1 MTRTT
6 KDQKKL
12 GKVNRQF
19 TIKKVNDKKL
29 KVRVKEMRKGVKGVD
44 VRKITGSSI
53 VDSLLEKHI

>member
-1 MTRTT
+1 MARDQ
-6 KDQKKL
+6 KEQKKL

-29 KVRVKEMRKGVKGVD
+29 KVEVKRLRKGVEGID

-53 VDSLLEKHI
+53 IDSLLEKHI